1 MEISEA
7 HKLHIGVILRN
18 LERDLIAFEKDAGK
32 EAFPARLTVYIDR
45 IPPVAEIFELVA
57 SMRREIEN
65 VADEFELPP
74 YAESTIRAFLG
85 RLHVR
90 VVSIGELRPCALR
103 AAGELEPELAKYI
116 EAKADRLETLLR
128 RLIALLEEQA
138 RKNRA

>member
-1 MEISEA
+1 
-7 HKLHIGVILRN
+7 N

-32 EAFPARLTVYIDR
+32 EASPARLTVYIDR

-103 AAGELEPELAKYI
+103 AAGELEPEFAKYI